1 MTFNRQAGSREFSPD
16 ERSRV
21 LRELL
26 SGRYTGAT
34 NVIPVAEFAAVVGME
49 GRTLRA
55 ILADMDGLDCVIAYT
70 EDGFFI
76 AEYAE
81 EGESWTRVL
90 QARARTEFARAERRQ
105 AYTDAHLPRQQEV
118 LAL

>member
-16 ERSRV
+16 ERARV

-26 SGRYTGAT
+26 SGRYTGAS
-34 NVIPVAEFAAVVGME
+34 NVIPVAEFAAIGGLE

-55 ILADMDGLDCVIAYT
+55 ILTDLDGTECLIAYT
-70 EDGFFI
+70 EDGFFL

-81 EGESWTRVL
+81 EGESHTRIL

-105 AYTDAHLPRQQEV
+105 AWADAHLPRRQEM
-118 LAL
+118 LI